1 MLFAVGGLESADL
14 SPDHCELY
22 VSWQAIPWDGQ
33 VHTSVEDCMAVQGLS
48 LISVCMIGLR
58 KEQNI
63 LSPRRMFRRRFTCFC
78 LCTDIVIS
86 FFDIGHGWDNM
97 GLVPSNH
104 FGLFLSRGDRERC
117 WRTSRFAL
125 RDNAGWDIRLC
136 LDFTVFVAVDVV
148 CCAAENID
156 QAVTHS
162 HRLRV

>member
-1 MLFAVGGLESADL
+1 MLIAVDGLEAADL

-58 KEQNI
+58 REQNI

-86 FFDIGHGWDNM
+86 FLSSDMVGTPWVWCLRTILG
-97 GLVPSNH
+97 S
-104 FGLFLSRGDRERC
+104 LFLAETVKDVGVHHELPSVTTRVG
-117 WRTSRFAL
+117 TFAY
-125 RDNAGWDIRLC
+125 
-136 LDFTVFVAVDVV
+136 V
-148 CCAAENID
+148 
-156 QAVTHS
+156 
-162 HRLRV
+162 

>member
-33 VHTSVEDCMAVQGLS
+33 VHTSVEECMAVQGLS

-58 KEQNI
+58 REQNI

-86 FFDIGHGWDNM
+86 FLSSDMVGTPWVWCFRTMLGSLFFAETVKDVGVHHE
-97 GLVPSNH
+97 LPSVTTRV
-104 FGLFLSRGDRERC
+104 G
-117 WRTSRFAL
+117 TFAY
-125 RDNAGWDIRLC
+125 
-136 LDFTVFVAVDVV
+136 V
-148 CCAAENID
+148 
-156 QAVTHS
+156 
-162 HRLRV
+162 